1 MLIWYANLPEETA
14 WFKER
19 FTGGYTSGWGL
30 WATSLVVCHF
40 VIPFF
45 FLLSRHIKRNK
56 TTLAIGALW
65 MLAMV
70 YLDMYWLVMPA
81 IDEHP
86 SVGLMDICCLVGLVS
101 ALVAGIAYRAQGVNL
116 IPTKDPRL
124 ARSLAFENI

>member
-1 MLIWYANLPEETA
+1 M
-14 WFKER
+14 
-19 FTGGYTSGWGL
+19 
-30 WATSLVVCHF
+30 
-40 VIPFF
+40 IPFF

-56 TTLAIGALW
+56 TTLAIGAIW

-81 IDEHP
+81 VDHEPHFQ
-86 SVGLMDICCLVGLVS
+86 LMDLLCLVGLVS
-101 ALVAGIAYRAQGVNL
+101 TLIAGIANRAQGVNL